1 MKKDIFPTNQLP
13 LLKEKKIQEP
23 ELEPDRKYK
32 CEKCARTY
40 KNKPSLVTHK
50 KFDCDVVPQF
60 RCKLCDKRFKRKFH
74 MNAHVNRVH
83 HNTNSNKSELRHE
96 CNMCSR
102 SYTLLRN
109 LNRHKYVEHSEVKTR
124 FICDY
129 CGYKANWKSH
139 LSTHITASHLKTSKP
154 RYNCNKCSR
163 SYASPNGLSRH
174 KSLAHVLVEPH
185 FICDFCGFKT
195 ISKSSLSRH
204 IIASHLMTSK
214 TRHHCNECSKSYVWL
229 SALNQHK
236 RLAHSEC
243 KPNFFCHY
251 CEHKT
256 NLKSSL
262 LRHITLR
269 HLKYCDDTLEIKDE
283 IIFDGK
289 SRSGLSEDQEVHH
302 SLHFKNNKKDLTC
315 VIEYSSDDTMTIKDE
330 IIFDDRETTIRT
342 CNERYEPKLCVY
354 IKKDIFPTN
363 QLPIR
368 KEKKIQESELESY
381 KKYKCEKCARTYKK
395 KQSLVTHKKFEC
407 DVVPQFGC
415 KLCDKRFKRKFHVNA
430 HVNRVHHNANS
441 NKSELRHKCNMCPRS
456 YTLLRNLS
464 QHKHV
469 EHAAVK
475 TRFICDYC
483 GYKTKWKSHLSTHIT
498 VSHLKTSKPR
508 HNCNKCSR
516 SYASVHEK
524 LRSALPEDQAVYQNL
539 LFKKKEEDFNC
550 VVEYGIDDTLE
561 IKEEIIDDPETAIR
575 KCTEKYEPRLR
586 VYIRND
592 IFPINEL
599 PIRKEKKIQESQLE
613 LDRKYKCD
621 KCARVYKKKYSL
633 VAHKKFECDVV
644 PQFGCKL
651 CDKRF
656 KRKFHM
662 NAHVNRVHHNANS
675 NKSKLR
681 HKCNMCPRSYTLLR
695 NLSQHKHVEHAA
707 VVKKFNCDCCGF
719 KTNLK
724 SSLSRHIIASHLM
737 TSKTRHHCNECSK
750 SYVWLSAL
758 NQHKR
763 LVHSEFKPNFFCHY
777 CEHKTNQKSSL
788 LRHIAL
794 RHLKQ

>member
-1 MKKDIFPTNQLP
+1 
-13 LLKEKKIQEP
+13 
-23 ELEPDRKYK
+23 
-32 CEKCARTY
+32 
-40 KNKPSLVTHK
+40 
-50 KFDCDVVPQF
+50 
-60 RCKLCDKRFKRKFH
+60 
-74 MNAHVNRVH
+74 
-83 HNTNSNKSELRHE
+83 
-96 CNMCSR
+96 
-102 SYTLLRN
+102 
-109 LNRHKYVEHSEVKTR
+109 
-124 FICDY
+124 
-129 CGYKANWKSH
+129 
-139 LSTHITASHLKTSKP
+139 
-154 RYNCNKCSR
+154 
-163 SYASPNGLSRH
+163 
-174 KSLAHVLVEPH
+174 
-185 FICDFCGFKT
+185 
-195 ISKSSLSRH
+195 
-204 IIASHLMTSK
+204 
-214 TRHHCNECSKSYVWL
+214 
-229 SALNQHK
+229 
-236 RLAHSEC
+236 
-243 KPNFFCHY
+243 
-251 CEHKT
+251 
-256 NLKSSL
+256 
-262 LRHITLR
+262 
-269 HLKYCDDTLEIKDE
+269 
-283 IIFDGK
+283 
-289 SRSGLSEDQEVHH
+289 
-302 SLHFKNNKKDLTC
+302 
-315 VIEYSSDDTMTIKDE
+315 MTIKDE

-516 SYASVHEK
+516 SYASVHGLNRHKSIEH
-524 LRSALPEDQAVYQNL
+524 AL
-539 LFKKKEEDFNC
+539 
-550 VVEYGIDDTLE
+550 VV
-561 IKEEIIDDPETAIR
+561 
-575 KCTEKYEPRLR
+575 
-586 VYIRND
+586 
-592 IFPINEL
+592 
-599 PIRKEKKIQESQLE
+599 
-613 LDRKYKCD
+613 
-621 KCARVYKKKYSL
+621 
-633 VAHKKFECDVV
+633 
-644 PQFGCKL
+644 
-651 CDKRF
+651 
-656 KRKFHM
+656 RKFI
-662 NAHVNRVHHNANS
+662 
-675 NKSKLR
+675 
-681 HKCNMCPRSYTLLR
+681 
-695 NLSQHKHVEHAA
+695 
-707 VVKKFNCDCCGF
+707 CDFCGF